1 MENGILVVGL
11 VLGLMAVIIT
21 VNVVI
26 ENKRPK
32 KLPID
37 RDNDGWILEGTSREM
52 KVTKKKAVKKAAKKS
67 AKKAVKKTVKK
78 KATKKKR

>member
-1 MENGILVVGL
+1 MENGILIVGL

-37 RDNDGWILEGTSREM
+37 RDNDGWIFEGTPKAM
-52 KVTKKKAVKKAAKKS
+52 KVTKKKAVKKVAKKA
-67 AKKAVKKTVKK
+67 AKKAVKKTTKKKAVKK
-78 KATKKKR
+78 KK